1 MTRCLSTRKAEAQY
15 VKKIQGYY
23 HKNSVD
29 LGMHHFQT
37 STQSFYINA
46 ICLYDILMLCRETLA
61 VRRIYLNKTEW
72 M

>member
-1 MTRCLSTRKAEAQY
+1 MTRCLFTQNAEAQY
-15 VKKIQGYY
+15 VKNIQEYY
-23 HKNSVD
+23 HENSVD

-46 ICLYDILMLCRETLA
+46 ICLYDILMLCRKKLA
-61 VRRIYLNKTEW
+61 VWIIYLNKTEW